1 MGGVYVD
8 LDLLIIEYS
17 LAKIGFDKAENE
29 PSKVLYKG
37 LPFYLFLAWIH
48 FLQPSAHIQ
57 IHQCV
62 CV

>member
-1 MGGVYVD
+1 MSIQSYP
-8 LDLLIIEYS
+8 